1 MSTWTIGWK
10 YTNKDTVIM
19 DLYNWK
25 WNDYFIR
32 SAQNGSKIRGN
43 IHTGATPP
51 WLRDDDDDDD
61 GQGTSKTPIGPSEDD
76 FRKWSE

>member
-1 MSTWTIGWK
+1 
-10 YTNKDTVIM
+10 M
-19 DLYNWK
+19 DLYNQKWK
-25 WNDYFIR
+25 DYFIR